1 MKRRGGRFQ
10 APAPDYPCE
19 EDDVTDNRATGW
31 KIPLLFCG
39 VILSI
44 VAVAALFRA
53 HAPEPP
59 AVPQALLKEAKGIRI
74 DLESD
79 PEGQSWKARIA
90 SAASGFS
97 TQADKDGRLGE
108 IVLTTAENKRFDA
121 SCTAAVLIRDDR
133 ASGRADAENRQTRRL
148 PTAHRSRGASSPCT
162 ECATRK
168 HKRKP
173 PPCSRNAGKNAMK
186 EGNS

>member
-1 MKRRGGRFQ
+1 M
-10 APAPDYPCE
+10 
-19 EDDVTDNRATGW
+19 TDNRATGW

-108 IVLTTAENKRFDA
+108 IVLTTAENKRDDGLRDGLMRKIANAA
-121 SCTAAVLIRDDR
+121 SADCASLPWGVFAMHGMRDPQTQAE
-133 ASGRADAENRQTRRL
+133 ASALLTQRWKECHEGRE
-148 PTAHRSRGASSPCT
+148 
-162 ECATRK
+162 
-168 HKRKP
+168 
-173 PPCSRNAGKNAMK
+173 
-186 EGNS
+186 

>member
-1 MKRRGGRFQ
+1 M
-10 APAPDYPCE
+10 
-19 EDDVTDNRATGW
+19 TDNRATGW

-121 SCTAAVLIRDDR
+121 SCTAAVLIRDDGLR
-133 ASGRADAENRQTRRL
+133 CGKSQTRRL